1 MKHQSKLI
9 PIAALIL
16 ASTAFARADLIIH
29 DMGSTA
35 ANTLA
40 TLGTDFIIGCA
51 IVAAGVVAAV
61 IISKKK

>member
-16 ASTAFARADLIIH
+16 ASTVFARANLITYDL
-29 DMGSTA
+29 SSYA

-40 TLGTDFIIGCA
+40 ALGTDFIIGCG
-51 IVAAGVVAAV
+51 ILAAGVVAAV
-61 IISKKK
+61 FISKKK